1 MIISS
6 KSVFNTDKYSI
17 AVKKRIKQVRKQT
30 GFSQTDMSELLCMGL
45 RTYQEKESPRWPKK
59 CFDIRQMGQMCDAM
73 SVHIGTLAIS
83 DASNKQLDEVE
94 VLLSWFEGGDT
105 HRAILEKRL
114 KDYGR

>member
-1 MIISS
+1 
-6 KSVFNTDKYSI
+6 
-17 AVKKRIKQVRKQT
+17 
-30 GFSQTDMSELLCMGL
+30 
-45 RTYQEKESPRWPKK
+45 
-59 CFDIRQMGQMCDAM
+59 MGQMCDAM